1 MVLKVAK
8 GDKAEIRRM
17 VAKGHDVLLDYIIN
31 YINRQHET
39 GDQTPGFTDLGS
51 SKFKFLLIVDNVED
65 LIEHSA
71 IDFKNLISK
80 FLNEC
85 EDLSLV
91 LTSRRSLGTL
101 YDSVQG

>member
-1 MVLKVAK
+1 
-8 GDKAEIRRM
+8 
-17 VAKGHDVLLDYIIN
+17 LLV
-31 YINRQHET
+31 
-39 GDQTPGFTDLGS
+39 
-51 SKFKFLLIVDNVED
+51 VDNVED

-85 EDLSLV
+85 EDLSIV